1 MKQILMACVLVLLT
15 ACAGEPPKW
24 WNPTDK
30 YTAPKQEAKTQKE
43 QVAPKPAPAPK
54 KEEVIGD
61 EFIAVEDTSLEEVE
75 FQPLEDNPI
84 PEENADGE
92 NTAVGGE
99 TDTANQTLLP
109 SILAE
114 EEPVIQDK
122 QPELSGDTDEDE

>member
-1 MKQILMACVLVLLT
+1 MLVLLM

-30 YTAPKQEAKTQKE
+30 YNAPKQETKAQQE
-43 QVAPKPAPAPK
+43 QVAPKPAPAPQ

-75 FQPLEDNPI
+75 FQPLEDNPL

-92 NTAVGGE
+92 KTAVGGAE
-99 TDTANQTLLP
+99 TDAPNEMLLP

-122 QPELSGDTDEDE
+122 QPEISGDTDEDE

>member
-1 MKQILMACVLVLLT
+1 MACVLVLLT

-24 WNPTDK
+24 GNPTDK
-30 YTAPKQEAKTQKE
+30 YTAPKQETKAQKE
-43 QVAPKPAPAPK
+43 QAALKPAPAPK

-75 FQPLEDNPI
+75 FQPLEDNPL

-99 TDTANQTLLP
+99 TAGAGGALLP

-122 QPELSGDTDEDE
+122 QPEVPDDTDEDE